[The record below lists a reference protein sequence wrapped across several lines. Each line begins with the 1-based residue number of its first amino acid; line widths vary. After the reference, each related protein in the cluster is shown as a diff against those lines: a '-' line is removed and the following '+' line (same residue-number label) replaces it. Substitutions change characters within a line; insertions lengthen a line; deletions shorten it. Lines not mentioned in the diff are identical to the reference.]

1 MSVARNVS
9 SARTQATG
17 DAPVGAVCVHST
29 SASVPKKYIVGPAV
43 VCVCCVESSDESY
56 RLSCQTV
63 TEMKMKP
70 CA

>member
-17 DAPVGAVCVHST
+17 DAVCVHST
-29 SASVPKKYIVGPAV
+29 SASVPGKYIVGPAV

>member
-1 MSVARNVS
+1 M
-9 SARTQATG
+9 
-17 DAPVGAVCVHST
+17 GAVCVHST
-29 SASVPKKYIVGPAV
+29 SASVPGKYIVGPAV